1 MKKFLVALCAALM
14 VTSSFAYIAEY
25 GWESGSQAYLGTYG
39 AVDTVNTGFSTDVA
53 RTGTQSLKIVEDP
66 LSSTPQVYVGWVTDV
81 SEGDVITAT
90 GWMYSTSADVTA
102 SNPRGRLWGHYST
115 VADINAYDGSA
126 TNTNTDY
133 AGTVDWMQFTQAITV
148 AAGKSAVVIEARI
161 YSDAAPGNVIYL
173 DDLQIDAPTGSLVT
187 LANGTT
193 VPEPA
198 TMAVMALGGIFA
210 FRKRR

>member
-1 MKKFLVALCAALM
+1 MKKFLAALCAAIM
-14 VTSSFAYIAEY
+14 VTGSFAYTVDY
-25 GWESGSQAYLGTYG
+25 GWETGSQAYLGTYG
-39 AVDTVNTGFSTDVA
+39 SIDTVNTGFNTDVA

-66 LSSTPQVYVGWVTDV
+66 LSSTPQVYVGWVTGV

-90 GWMYSTSADVTA
+90 GWMYSTSADAAV
-102 SNPRGRLWGHYST
+102 SNPRGRLWCHYST
-115 VADINAYDGSA
+115 AADITTYEGSG
-126 TNTNTDY
+126 TNPNNDY
-133 AGTVDWMQFTQAITV
+133 AGTVDWMQFTQSTTV
-148 AAGKSAVVIEARI
+148 ATGKEAVVIEARI
-161 YSDAAPGNVIYL
+161 YSDPAPGNVIYL
-173 DDLQIDAPTGSLVT
+173 DDLQITAPEGALVT